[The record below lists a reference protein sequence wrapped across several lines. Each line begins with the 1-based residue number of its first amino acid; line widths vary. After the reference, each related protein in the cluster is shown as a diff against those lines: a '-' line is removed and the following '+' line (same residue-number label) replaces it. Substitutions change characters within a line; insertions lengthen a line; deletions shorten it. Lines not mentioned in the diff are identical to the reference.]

1 VPVASAAVPAVVE
14 TVPPPVADPVESPPV
29 PPVDEEQ
36 SDPEASPRKWGK
48 LILWLSAI
56 VVVVIIVTIIRHNAP
71 GQTPGSLTP
80 TSVTSGSTG
89 HTAVIPVS
97 STVLA
102 QFTAATKD
110 LDAANVVVNH
120 GLAGGGSQTVTQV
133 NEAVSPYIGALQRFD
148 FTLHL
153 MVWPQSM
160 QVPSENLML
169 RNQALVSFLQ
179 SISSESQSELPS
191 WFSQLHAL
199 ASRAETADN
208 QIRKDI
214 GLATTTSF
222 P

>member
-1 VPVASAAVPAVVE
+1 M
-14 TVPPPVADPVESPPV
+14 
-29 PPVDEEQ
+29 
-36 SDPEASPRKWGK
+36 
-48 LILWLSAI
+48 
-56 VVVVIIVTIIRHNAP
+56 
-71 GQTPGSLTP
+71 
-80 TSVTSGSTG
+80 
-89 HTAVIPVS
+89 
-97 STVLA
+97 
-102 QFTAATKD
+102 
-110 LDAANVVVNH
+110 VVNH
-120 GLAGGGSQTVTQV
+120 ALTGGSSQTVTQV

-191 WFSQLHAL
+191 WFSQLHSL